1 MTVRESTRKLLTKVR
16 QAVWRLCLFLW
27 TFIRRVLLFA
37 LTIAPLA
44 LPALALLFLYVY
56 WTTVEGRIESFGED
70 KRLVQALS
78 LLIGAGVLTWVITT
92 LGKCALNQLR
102 EIGKAAWSAWSD
114 GWRSAWKILEGSRS
128 AWCDYLK
135 EVPNDAWRAFKEAKY
150 LTLCL
155 VLGVF
160 LVALYPMFAP
170 KQPTQ
175 NVYRYVSVFGATA
188 ADQGSE
194 IKLFLRSGAIFSL
207 HHVDD
212 ARPQKGKGICLD
224 PPQQN
229 LLKEIRKAIENRVA
243 KCKSAPTF
251 EVKGYASVAPMH
263 VDGDASDS
271 AKLNCKVANWRAAAV
286 GTFLAD
292 PSADSEHQEWWN
304 CDAAETNFNSEHP
317 NECGNFIKETLDGSK
332 DANGKPLFRVEVHQW
347 RQPDKMIES
356 KPADDGEVPDPRRYD
371 VEILN
376 RVVRIEVPENFCGT
390 AASGAGTP

>member
-1 MTVRESTRKLLTKVR
+1 MTVRESARKLFAKVR

-44 LPALALLFLYVY
+44 LPALALLCLYVH

-102 EIGKAAWSAWSD
+102 EIGQAAWSAWSD

-188 ADQGSE
+188 AEQSRE
-194 IKLFLRSGAIFSL
+194 IKLVLRPGAVFSL
-207 HHVDD
+207 HHVD
-212 ARPQKGKGICLD
+212 ARPQEGKGICLD

-263 VDGDASDS
+263 VDGDTGDS

-286 GTFLAD
+286 GTFLVD
-292 PSADSEHQEWWN
+292 PHEYRHEKWCQDAKNIFNQEQ
-304 CDAAETNFNSEHP
+304 
-317 NECGNFIKETLDGSK
+317 LDGCGDFTKTRKGK
-332 DANGKPLFRVEVHQW
+332 DANSKPKFLVNIHQW
-347 RQPDKMIES
+347 ASPSEMIES